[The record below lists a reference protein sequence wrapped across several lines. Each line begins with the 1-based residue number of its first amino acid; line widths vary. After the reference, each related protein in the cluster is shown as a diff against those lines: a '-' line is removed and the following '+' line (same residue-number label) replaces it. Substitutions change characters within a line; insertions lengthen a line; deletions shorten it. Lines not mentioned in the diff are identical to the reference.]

1 VSSRIKP
8 HLESWREN
16 LADWF
21 LALWPRKK
29 PSSAQLSACR
39 IISHRGEHDN
49 YNVMENTL
57 AAFDA
62 ADRTGVWGIEC
73 DVRWTADLEPV
84 ICHDP
89 DLKRIFG
96 RPSRLNEMTFLQL
109 RDRFPQVPSLSDVVD
124 RYGGRRH
131 LMIELKE
138 EIYSKPEYQ
147 GRKLS
152 QILASIT
159 PQKDYHLLSFDPGI
173 FDRLGIEPADVF
185 IPIARFNA
193 RELSRQSI
201 KKGYAGLSGHCLLVR
216 RQHLD
221 RHRHRGQKTGTGFI
235 NSTNC
240 LFREVNRRVDWLF
253 SDCAAKMQRVVD
265 HLKSLKAGPDRRGLY
280 LRRQNKGARTR
291 G

>member
-1 VSSRIKP
+1 
-8 HLESWREN
+8 
-16 LADWF
+16 
-21 LALWPRKK
+21 
-29 PSSAQLSACR
+29 
-39 IISHRGEHDN
+39 
-49 YNVMENTL
+49 MENTL

-62 ADRTGVWGIEC
+62 ADRAGVWGIEC

-89 DLKRIFG
+89 DLTRIFG
-96 RPSRLNEMTFLQL
+96 QPSRLNKLTLSQL
-109 RDRFPQVPSLSDVVD
+109 KDRFPQVPSLSDVVS

-138 EIYSKPEYQ
+138 EIYSKPEHQ

-152 QILASIT
+152 QTLSSIN
-159 PQKDYHLLSFDPGI
+159 PKKDYHLLSFNPEI
-173 FDRLGIEPADVF
+173 FDRLRMAPADVF

-216 RQHLD
+216 QQYLD
-221 RHRHRGQKTGTGFI
+221 RHRQRGQKTGTGFI

-253 SDCAAKMQRVVD
+253 SDCAVKLQRMVD
-265 HLKSLKAGPDRRGLY
+265 QL
-280 LRRQNKGARTR
+280 
-291 G
+291 